1 MGVYH
6 YSGTE
11 VVEAKAGT
19 GSATLSMA
27 YAAAEFAESCLK
39 AMNGEADIV
48 ECSYVAS
55 NLTDL
60 AFFASPVKLGK
71 DGLEEFL
78 PLPTMNALETE
89 NFEAMKAELSGSIEK
104 GVGFIAKS

>member
-1 MGVYH
+1 M
-6 YSGTE
+6 
-11 VVEAKAGT
+11 EAKAGT

-27 YAAAEFAESCLK
+27 YAAAEFAESALK
-39 AMNGEADIV
+39 AMNGEAGVV

-71 DGLEEFL
+71 EGLEEFL
-78 PLPTMNALETE
+78 PLPSMNPLETE
-89 NFEAMKAELSGSIEK
+89 NFEALKKELSSSIDK
-104 GVGFIAKS
+104 GVGYVTKS